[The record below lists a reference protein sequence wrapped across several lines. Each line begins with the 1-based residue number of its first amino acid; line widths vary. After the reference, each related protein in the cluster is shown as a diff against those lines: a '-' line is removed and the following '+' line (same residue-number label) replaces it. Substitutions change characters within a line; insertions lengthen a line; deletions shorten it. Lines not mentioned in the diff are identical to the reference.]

1 MELKF
6 KRWQDFNN
14 LSIKVTIN
22 KKIYDAI
29 LNTDNNRLILK
40 INMTKDINEW
50 RKTNKNYDIISGRF
64 LFNSQKIFFINC
76 IHTGHESSMNCQK
89 NTIENATSNFIVD
102 RLIIDKN
109 ISKTSLNNIL
119 KYSASYKNLDL
130 FSESNRIMP
139 GLREI
144 DYDSNTC
151 NYKINTPFYS
161 MNIMFY
167 CSTKEDRN
175 SLIVNRMSHVE
186 FEHSKGVSIKKVLE
200 NICRFRN
207 FLMIILKQ
215 PIYVKKQTI
224 YINDNAVELFDCNDN
239 DDFLE
244 NPSLEEMLSH
254 RCLKINNIDNIE
266 TIYNNFIKQYNQ
278 LYPLIELY
286 YNVTQYKIP
295 NLTRFINATTMLEYY
310 SRTYDYI
317 NSLTL
322 SKNKNPKRNDPYY
335 ECMVLSLINNVNE
348 VFNCTS
354 KEIDTI
360 SENIKAARIH
370 YIHYKS
376 NQKSKTLTDDEQ
388 FWYSYFMQDVVLL
401 NIYKLLGLD
410 ISKYEYVS
418 FNDFFYN
425 INDIL

>member
-76 IHTGHESSMNCQK
+76 IHTGHESSMNCKK
-89 NTIENATSNFIVD
+89 NIIENATSNFIID

-109 ISKTSLNNIL
+109 ISKTSLNNIS

-130 FSESNRIMP
+130 FSELNRIMP

-175 SLIVNRMSHVE
+175 SLTVNRMSHVE

-200 NICRFRN
+200 NIYTFRN

-215 PIYVKKQTI
+215 PIYIKKQTI

-310 SRTYDYI
+310 SRNYDFI

-370 YIHYKS
+370 YIHYKT

-410 ISKYEYVS
+410 ISKYEYIS

>member
-1 MELKF
+1 MDLEF
-6 KRWQDFNN
+6 KKWQDFNN
-14 LSIKVTIN
+14 LSVKVTIN
-22 KKIYDAI
+22 RKIFDAI
-29 LNTDNNRLILK
+29 LHIDNNRLTLK
-40 INMTKDINEW
+40 INMTKNLNEW
-50 RKTNKNYDIISGRF
+50 RKLNTNYDTISGKF
-64 LFNSQKIFFINC
+64 LFNNQKIFFINC
-76 IHTGHESSMNCQK
+76 IYVGHKSSINCK
-89 NTIENATSNFIVD
+89 NNTIENATSNFIVD

-109 ISKTSLNNIL
+109 ICKTSLNNIS

-130 FSESNRIMP
+130 FSESNGIMSN
-139 GLREI
+139 LREI

-151 NYKINTPFYS
+151 NYKINTPSYS

-167 CSTKEDRN
+167 YSTEEDRKA
-175 SLIVNRMSHVE
+175 LIVNRSSCVE
-186 FEHSKGVSIKKVLE
+186 FEHSKKVTIREALE
-200 NICRFRN
+200 NIYTFRN

-224 YINDNAVELFDCNDN
+224 YINDNAVELFDCNDS

-244 NPSLEEMLSH
+244 NPSLEEMLFH
-254 RCLKINNIDNIE
+254 RCLKINTIDNIE

-310 SRTYDYI
+310 SRNYDSI

-335 ECMVLSLINNVNE
+335 EYMVLSLINNVNE
-348 VFNCTS
+348 VFNCTTN
-354 KEIDTI
+354 EIDKI

-370 YIHYKS
+370 YIHYKT
-376 NQKSKTLTDDEQ
+376 NQNSKILTDDEQ
-388 FWYSYFMQDVVLL
+388 FRYSYFMQDVVLL

-410 ISKYEYVS
+410 ISKYKYIS
-418 FNDFFYN
+418 FNNFFYN
-425 INDIL
+425 INDLL

>member
-76 IHTGHESSMNCQK
+76 IHAGHESSMNCKK

-109 ISKTSLNNIL
+109 ISKTSLHNIS

-130 FSESNRIMP
+130 FSELNRIMP

-175 SLIVNRMSHVE
+175 SLTINRMSHVE
-186 FEHSKGVSIKKVLE
+186 FEHSKNVSIKKALE
-200 NICRFRN
+200 NIYTFRN

-266 TIYNNFIKQYNQ
+266 TVYNNFIKQYNQ

-310 SRTYDYI
+310 SRNYDFI

-370 YIHYKS
+370 YIHYKT
-376 NQKSKTLTDDEQ
+376 NQKSKALTDDEQ

-410 ISKYEYVS
+410 ISKYEYIS
-418 FNDFFYN
+418 FNNFFYN

>member
-6 KRWQDFNN
+6 RRWQDFNN

-22 KKIYDAI
+22 KKTYDAI

-64 LFNSQKIFFINC
+64 LFNSQKIFFLNC
-76 IHTGHESSMNCQK
+76 IHAGHESSMNCKK

-109 ISKTSLNNIL
+109 ISKTSLHNIS

-130 FSESNRIMP
+130 FSELNRIMS

-175 SLIVNRMSHVE
+175 SLTINRMSHVE
-186 FEHSKGVSIKKVLE
+186 FEHSKNVSIKKALE
-200 NICRFRN
+200 NIYTFRN

-266 TIYNNFIKQYNQ
+266 TVYNNFIKQYNQ

-310 SRTYDYI
+310 SRNYDFI

-370 YIHYKS
+370 YIHYKT
-376 NQKSKTLTDDEQ
+376 NQKSKALTDDEQ

-410 ISKYEYVS
+410 ISKYEYIS
-418 FNDFFYN
+418 FNNFFYN

>member
-76 IHTGHESSMNCQK
+76 IHTGHESSMNCKK

-109 ISKTSLNNIL
+109 ISKTSLHNIS

-130 FSESNRIMP
+130 FSELNRIMS

-175 SLIVNRMSHVE
+175 SLTINRMSHVE
-186 FEHSKGVSIKKVLE
+186 FEHSKNVSIKKALE
-200 NICRFRN
+200 NIYTFRN

-310 SRTYDYI
+310 SRNYDFI

-370 YIHYKS
+370 YIHYKT

>member
-6 KRWQDFNN
+6 KKWQDFNN

-22 KKIYDAI
+22 RKIYDAI
-29 LNTDNNRLILK
+29 LHVDNNRLILK

-50 RKTNKNYDIISGRF
+50 RKTDKNYDIISGRF

-89 NTIENATSNFIVD
+89 NTIENATANFIVD

-109 ISKTSLNNIL
+109 ISKTSLNNIS

-130 FSESNRIMP
+130 FSELKRIMP
-139 GLREI
+139 DLREI

-186 FEHSKGVSIKKVLE
+186 FEHSKNISMKKALE
-200 NICRFRN
+200 NIYTFRN

-224 YINDNAVELFDCNDN
+224 YINDYAVELFDCNDN

-266 TIYNNFIKQYNQ
+266 TIYNNFLKQYNQ
-278 LYPLIELY
+278 LYPLLELY

-310 SRTYDYI
+310 SRNYDFI
-317 NSLTL
+317 NSLSL
-322 SKNKNPKRNDPYY
+322 SKNKNPKRTDPYY
-335 ECMVLSLINNVNE
+335 ECMVLSMINNVNE
-348 VFNCTS
+348 VYNCTP

-370 YIHYKS
+370 YIHYKT
-376 NQKSKTLTDDEQ
+376 NQKSKALTDDEQ

-425 INDIL
+425 IKNIL

>member
-6 KRWQDFNN
+6 RRWQDFNN

-22 KKIYDAI
+22 KKTYDAI

-76 IHTGHESSMNCQK
+76 IHAGHESSMNCKK

-109 ISKTSLNNIL
+109 ISKISLHNIS

-130 FSESNRIMP
+130 FSELNRIMP

-175 SLIVNRMSHVE
+175 SLTINRMSHVE
-186 FEHSKGVSIKKVLE
+186 FEHSKNVSIKKALE
-200 NICRFRN
+200 NIYTFRN

-266 TIYNNFIKQYNQ
+266 TVYNNFIKQYNQ

-310 SRTYDYI
+310 SRNYDFI

-370 YIHYKS
+370 YIHYKT
-376 NQKSKTLTDDEQ
+376 NQKSKALTDDEQ

-410 ISKYEYVS
+410 ISKYEYIS
-418 FNDFFYN
+418 FNNFFYN

>member
-14 LSIKVTIN
+14 LSVKVTIGR
-22 KKIYDAI
+22 KIYDAI
-29 LNTDNNRLILK
+29 LIVDNNRLILK
-40 INMTKDINEW
+40 VDMTKDISEW
-50 RKTNKNYDIISGRF
+50 RATDKNYDILAGKF
-64 LFNSQKIFFINC
+64 LFENHKIFFINC
-76 IHTGHESSMNCQK
+76 LYAGHSSHQNFS
-89 NTIENATSNFIVD
+89 NDTIENLTVDFRVD
-102 RLIIDKN
+102 RLILDKN
-109 ISKTSLNNIL
+109 ISKTSLDKIT

-130 FSESNRIMP
+130 FFEPKPLMSS
-139 GLREI
+139 LRTF
-144 DYDSNTC
+144 DYDSNTH
-151 NYKINTPFYS
+151 NYKISTPSYS
-161 MNIMFY
+161 LNILYY
-167 CSTKEDRN
+167 CSLEEYRN
-175 SLIVNRMSHVE
+175 SLSIIRKSYVE
-186 FEHSKGVSIKKVLE
+186 FDHSKSISINKALE
-200 NICRFRN
+200 NIYTFRN
-207 FLMIILKQ
+207 FLMLILKQ
-215 PIYVKKQTI
+215 PIYVKKQKI
-224 YINDNAVELFDCNDN
+224 YINDSAVELFDCNNN

-244 NPSLEEMLSH
+244 NPSLEDILSH

-266 TIYNNFIKQYNQ
+266 TVYNNFIKQYNE

-295 NLTRFINATTMLEYY
+295 NLTRFINSTTMLEYY

-322 SKNKNPKRNDPYY
+322 SKNKQPKRDDPYY

-360 SENIKAARIH
+360 SANIKAARIH
-370 YIHYKS
+370 YIHYKT
-376 NQKSKTLTDDEQ
+376 NQKSKTLTDNEQ

-410 ISKYEYVS
+410 ISKYEYVT
-418 FNDFFYN
+418 FNGFFYN

>member
-14 LSIKVTIN
+14 LSIKVTIS

-29 LNTDNNRLILK
+29 LNIDNNRLILK

-50 RKTNKNYDIISGRF
+50 RKTNKNYDIISGKF

-76 IHTGHESSMNCQK
+76 IHTGNETSMNCTK
-89 NTIENATSNFIVD
+89 STIENATSNFIVD
-102 RLIIDKN
+102 RLIIAKN
-109 ISKTSLNNIL
+109 ISKTSLNNIS

-130 FSESNRIMP
+130 FSELNPIMP
-139 GLREI
+139 GLRKI
-144 DYDSNTC
+144 DYNSNTC

-175 SLIVNRMSHVE
+175 SLTVNRMSHVE
-186 FEHSKGVSIKKVLE
+186 FEHSKDISIKKVLE
-200 NICRFRN
+200 NIYTFRN

-224 YINDNAVELFDCNDN
+224 YINNTAIELFDCNDN

-244 NPSLEEMLSH
+244 NPNLEEMLSH

-310 SRTYDYI
+310 SRNYDFI

-370 YIHYKS
+370 YIHYKTT
-376 NQKSKTLTDDEQ
+376 QKSKTLTDNEQ

-425 INDIL
+425 ITDIL

>member
-14 LSIKVTIN
+14 LSIKVTIS

-29 LNTDNNRLILK
+29 LNIDNNRLILK

-50 RKTNKNYDIISGRF
+50 RKTNKNYDIISGKF

-76 IHTGHESSMNCQK
+76 IHTGNETSMNCTK

-102 RLIIDKN
+102 RLIIAKN
-109 ISKTSLNNIL
+109 ISKTSLNNIS

-130 FSESNRIMP
+130 FSELNPIMP
-139 GLREI
+139 GLRKI

-175 SLIVNRMSHVE
+175 SLTVNRMSHVK
-186 FEHSKGVSIKKVLE
+186 FEHSKDISIKKVLE
-200 NICRFRN
+200 NIYTFRN

-224 YINDNAVELFDCNDN
+224 YINDNAIELFDCNDN

-244 NPSLEEMLSH
+244 NPNLEEMLSH

-310 SRTYDYI
+310 SRNYDFI

-370 YIHYKS
+370 YIHYKTT
-376 NQKSKTLTDDEQ
+376 QKSKTLTDNEQ
-388 FWYSYFMQDVVLL
+388 FWYSYFMQDIVLL

-425 INDIL
+425 ITDIL

>member
-76 IHTGHESSMNCQK
+76 IHTGHESSMNCKK

-109 ISKTSLNNIL
+109 ISKTSLHNIS

-130 FSESNRIMP
+130 FSELNRIMS

-175 SLIVNRMSHVE
+175 SLTINRMSHVE
-186 FEHSKGVSIKKVLE
+186 FEHSKNVSIKKALE
-200 NICRFRN
+200 NIYTFRN

-354 KEIDTI
+354 KEINTI

-370 YIHYKS
+370 YIHYKT
-376 NQKSKTLTDDEQ
+376 NQKSKALTDDEQ

>member
-14 LSIKVTIN
+14 LSIKVTIS

-29 LNTDNNRLILK
+29 LNIDNNRLILK

-50 RKTNKNYDIISGRF
+50 RKTNKNYDIISGKF

-76 IHTGHESSMNCQK
+76 IHTGNETSMNCTK

-102 RLIIDKN
+102 RLIIAKN
-109 ISKTSLNNIL
+109 ISKTSLNNIS

-130 FSESNRIMP
+130 FSELNPIMP
-139 GLREI
+139 GLQKI

-175 SLIVNRMSHVE
+175 SLTVNRMSHVE
-186 FEHSKGVSIKKVLE
+186 FEHSKDISIKKVLE
-200 NICRFRN
+200 NIYTFRN

-224 YINDNAVELFDCNDN
+224 YINDNAIELFDCNDN

-244 NPSLEEMLSH
+244 NPNLEEMLSH

-310 SRTYDYI
+310 SRNYDFI

-370 YIHYKS
+370 YIHYKTT
-376 NQKSKTLTDDEQ
+376 QKSKTLTDNEQ

-425 INDIL
+425 ITDIL

>member
-50 RKTNKNYDIISGRF
+50 RKTNKNYDIISGKF

-130 FSESNRIMP
+130 FSELNRIMP

-200 NICRFRN
+200 NIYRFRN

-266 TIYNNFIKQYNQ
+266 TIYNNFIKHYNQ

-370 YIHYKS
+370 YIHYKT

>member
-1 MELKF
+1 M
-6 KRWQDFNN
+6 
-14 LSIKVTIN
+14 
-22 KKIYDAI
+22 
-29 LNTDNNRLILK
+29 
-40 INMTKDINEW
+40 
-50 RKTNKNYDIISGRF
+50 
-64 LFNSQKIFFINC
+64 
-76 IHTGHESSMNCQK
+76 QK

-109 ISKTSLNNIL
+109 ISKTSLHNIS

-130 FSESNRIMP
+130 FSELNRIMS

-175 SLIVNRMSHVE
+175 SLTINRMSHVE
-186 FEHSKGVSIKKVLE
+186 FEHSKNVSIKKALE
-200 NICRFRN
+200 NIYTFRN

-266 TIYNNFIKQYNQ
+266 TVYNNFIKQYNQ
-278 LYPLIELY
+278 LYIL
-286 YNVTQYKIP
+286 
-295 NLTRFINATTMLEYY
+295 FIFKHL
-310 SRTYDYI
+310 
-317 NSLTL
+317 
-322 SKNKNPKRNDPYY
+322 
-335 ECMVLSLINNVNE
+335 
-348 VFNCTS
+348 
-354 KEIDTI
+354 
-360 SENIKAARIH
+360 
-370 YIHYKS
+370 
-376 NQKSKTLTDDEQ
+376 
-388 FWYSYFMQDVVLL
+388 
-401 NIYKLLGLD
+401 
-410 ISKYEYVS
+410 
-418 FNDFFYN
+418 
-425 INDIL
+425 

>member
-76 IHTGHESSMNCQK
+76 IHTGHESSMNCKK

-130 FSESNRIMP
+130 FSELNRILP

-151 NYKINTPFYS
+151 DYKINTPFYS

-200 NICRFRN
+200 NIYRFRN

-370 YIHYKS
+370 YIHYKT

>member
-6 KRWQDFNN
+6 RRWQDFNN

-22 KKIYDAI
+22 KKTYDAI

-76 IHTGHESSMNCQK
+76 IHAGHESSMNCKK

-109 ISKTSLNNIL
+109 ISKTSLHNIS

-130 FSESNRIMP
+130 FSELNRIMP

-175 SLIVNRMSHVE
+175 SLTINRMSHVE
-186 FEHSKGVSIKKVLE
+186 FEHSKNVSIKKALE
-200 NICRFRN
+200 NIYTFRN

-266 TIYNNFIKQYNQ
+266 TVYNNFIKQYNQ

-310 SRTYDYI
+310 SRNYDFI

-370 YIHYKS
+370 YIHYKT
-376 NQKSKTLTDDEQ
+376 NQKSKALTDDEQ

-410 ISKYEYVS
+410 ISKYEYIS
-418 FNDFFYN
+418 FNNFFYN

>member
-89 NTIENATSNFIVD
+89 NIIENATSNFIVD

-130 FSESNRIMP
+130 FSELNRIMP

-186 FEHSKGVSIKKVLE
+186 FDHSKGVSIKKVLE
-200 NICRFRN
+200 NIYRFRN

-370 YIHYKS
+370 YIHYKT

>member
-76 IHTGHESSMNCQK
+76 IHTGHESSMNCKK

-109 ISKTSLNNIL
+109 ISKTSLHNIS

-130 FSESNRIMP
+130 FSELNRIMP

-175 SLIVNRMSHVE
+175 SLTINRMSHVE
-186 FEHSKGVSIKKVLE
+186 FEHSKNVSIKKALE
-200 NICRFRN
+200 NIYTFRN

-370 YIHYKS
+370 YIHYKT

>member
-6 KRWQDFNN
+6 KRWKDFNN

-76 IHTGHESSMNCQK
+76 IHTGHESSMNCKK

-130 FSESNRIMP
+130 FSELNRIMP

-151 NYKINTPFYS
+151 DYKINTPFYS

-200 NICRFRN
+200 NIYRFRN

-317 NSLTL
+317 NSLNL

-354 KEIDTI
+354 EEIDTI

-370 YIHYKS
+370 YIHYKT

>member
-40 INMTKDINEW
+40 INMTKNINEW

-64 LFNSQKIFFINC
+64 LFNCQKIFFINC
-76 IHTGHESSMNCQK
+76 IHTGHESSMNCKK

-130 FSESNRIMP
+130 FSELNRIMP

-200 NICRFRN
+200 NIYRFRN

-370 YIHYKS
+370 YIHYKT